1 MCLCVFDCSSPLEQL
16 DGWINPT
23 LQQSLYHA
31 APLQYVP
38 LILSR
43 EALFAK
49 SVLAAEG
56 IAPRAGAVRRDRS
69 LGLANW
75 VHLALRPDT
84 PLLRDK
90 LVKGYPHALFVF
102 DREAVLGL
110 PEVALLPYNTK
121 AWRSRSAYL
130 PITDPQEKSDLLKEQ
145 AETKHFPSLEV
156 LVHYGLSLSL
166 AKYIAFVSDTECS
179 LVANTLALCAIS
191 YSTPMVIDCSLF
203 PLPEQYLA
211 ITEMAISDYFSACQR
226 AGKLLSPPAIPFD

>member
-1 MCLCVFDCSSPLEQL
+1 MCLRVFDRSSSLEQL

-23 LQQSLYHA
+23 LQQFLYHA

-49 SVLAAEG
+49 SVLSAEG

-69 LGLANW
+69 LGLADW

-102 DREAVLGL
+102 DREAILGL

-130 PITDPQEKSDLLKEQ
+130 PVTDPQEKSNLLKEQ

-166 AKYIAFVSDTECS
+166 VKHIAFVSEAECS
-179 LVANTLALCAIS
+179 LIANTLALCAIS
-191 YSTPMVIDCSLF
+191 CSAPLVIECSLF
-203 PLPEQYLA
+203 PLPEPYLP

>member
-1 MCLCVFDCSSPLEQL
+1 MCLRVFDRPSPLEQL

-23 LQQSLYHA
+23 LQQFLYHA
-31 APLQYVP
+31 APLHYVP

-49 SVLAAEG
+49 SVLSAEG
-56 IAPRAGAVRRDRS
+56 IAPRAGAVRRDRH
-69 LGLANW
+69 LGLTDW

-102 DREAVLGL
+102 DREAILGL

-130 PITDPQEKSDLLKEQ
+130 PVTDPLAKTHLLKQ
-145 AETKHFPSLEV
+145 QCETPHFPSLEV
-156 LVHYGLSLSL
+156 LVHYGLSVSL
-166 AKYIAFVSDTECS
+166 VNRIAFASDTELALVADTLASCGVSCS
-179 LVANTLALCAIS
+179 LPLAIECR
-191 YSTPMVIDCSLF
+191 LF
-203 PLPEQYLA
+203 PLPEPYVP
-211 ITEMAISDYFSACQR
+211 ITGKAISAYFADCQL

>member
-1 MCLCVFDCSSPLEQL
+1 MCRRVFDCSSPFEQL

-31 APLQYVP
+31 APLHYVP

-49 SVLAAEG
+49 SVLTAEG

-69 LGLANW
+69 LGLADW
-75 VHLALRPDT
+75 VHLALRSDT

-90 LVKGYPHALFVF
+90 LVKGYPHALFIF

-130 PITDPQEKSDLLKEQ
+130 PITDPHEKSSLLKEQ

-166 AKYIAFVSDTECS
+166 VKHIAFVSDAEYS
-179 LVANTLALCAIS
+179 QVADTLALCAIS
-191 YSTPMVIDCSLF
+191 RSVPLIIECSLF
-203 PLPEQYLA
+203 PLPDQYFPTTG
-211 ITEMAISDYFSACQR
+211 IAISEYFAACQC
-226 AGKLLSPPAIPFD
+226 AGKLLPPPVIPFD